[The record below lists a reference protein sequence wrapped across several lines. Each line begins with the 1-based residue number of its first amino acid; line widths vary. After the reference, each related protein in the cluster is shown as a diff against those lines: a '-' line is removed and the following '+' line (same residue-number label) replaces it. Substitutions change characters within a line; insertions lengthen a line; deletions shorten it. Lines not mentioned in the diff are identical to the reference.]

1 MDLLFLFRALLKR
14 KWIIL
19 GATMLTVIA
28 AFFFVINKE
37 KLYESIAQY
46 STGFTVQQVSL
57 VNDESDAYKTD
68 IKFNNVLQTF
78 TSPKVIGMLS
88 YNLMLHDLV
97 NPEVAYRKIDEKKKN
112 LPQYTIV
119 NPERAKQILQTK
131 IANLELLTTYSEEDK
146 HLIEYLKLFDYD
158 YLSINSRLFINRI
171 PRTDYLT
178 IVFRS
183 ENPNLSA
190 YVVNKLGDEF
200 LRFYNSISS
209 TRTSESVEK
218 ISGVVDQKKRE
229 VDSITER
236 LRREKSSQGALNP
249 ADLSKSAMETVKEL
263 NSKLADEESSKNKI
277 YYQLRSVQRQLSS
290 LGTSSSGSSGN
301 NSGNNYDI
309 VRIKNRIRE
318 LSTRKDD
325 PQVSEQIS
333 KLQDELNQKQAS
345 LNTGSVSSQESL
357 RMELSGKKADLE
369 EELNASDVTVRYLNS
384 EIRKYASMSNFG
396 AGSDVTIDALRSEV
410 DIANRE
416 YSAVKSK
423 YMEAEGAKETPNINF
438 KQTLVGQPAVLPE
451 PSYFILTLGVS
462 GISMLALSSLLF
474 ILLEIF
480 DSSIKTPSH
489 FANTVGLKL
498 LSVVNRVDLKN
509 KALPDIISS
518 DNNVNGNNKGNETLF
533 KAFLRKLR
541 FEIERSGK
549 NIILFTS
556 TKPGEGKTTIIEAL
570 ACSVSLTH
578 KKVLIIDSN
587 FPNNTITQKFGVTGS
602 LEKFQLNGHSLS
614 LNAFKNIINASP
626 IKNVDI
632 IGSQGGNYTP
642 TEVLDKNNV
651 LDYLE
656 FLSGHYDYIFLEGA
670 SLNDHSDT
678 KELSKYAQGI
688 ICVFSSDSVFNQ
700 MDKESIQFLNNVKQ
714 QFIGCV
720 LNKVD
725 DDNINI

>member
-1 MDLLFLFRALLKR
+1 
-14 KWIIL
+14 
-19 GATMLTVIA
+19 MLAVIA
-28 AFFFVINKE
+28 AFIFVINKQ
-37 KLYESIAQY
+37 KLYESTAQY

-68 IKFNNVLQTF
+68 IKFNNVLETF

-88 YNLMLHDLV
+88 YNLMLHDLTS
-97 NPEVAYRKIDEKKKN
+97 PETAYRKIDEKKKN
-112 LPQYTIV
+112 SPEYTIV
-119 NPERAKQILQTK
+119 NPERARQILISK
-131 IANLELLTTYSEEDK
+131 VNNLELLTTFSEEEK
-146 HLIEYLKLFDYD
+146 HLIEYLKIFKYD
-158 YLSINSRLFINRI
+158 YISVKKSLFINRI

-183 ENPNLSA
+183 ENAMLSA
-190 YVVNKLGDEF
+190 YVVNKLGEEF

-229 VDSITER
+229 VDSITEK
-236 LRREKSSQGALNP
+236 LRREKSTQGALNP

-263 NSKLADEESSKNKI
+263 SSKLADEETSKNRI
-277 YYQLRSVQRQLSS
+277 YYQLVSVNRQLSQ
-290 LGTSSSGSSGN
+290 LGNSGSNISGN
-301 NSGNNYDI
+301 NFEI

-318 LSTRKDD
+318 LSARKDD

-333 KLQDELNQKQAS
+333 RLQEELKEKQTS
-345 LNTGSVSSQESL
+345 LNTSGGSANEVL
-357 RMELSGKKADLE
+357 RMELQGKKADLE
-369 EELNASDVTVRYLNS
+369 EQLNASEVTVRYLNS
-384 EIRKYASMSNFG
+384 EVRKYSSMSNFG
-396 AGSDVTIDALRSEV
+396 AGSDVKIDALRSEV
-410 DIANRE
+410 DIATKE
-416 YSAVKSK
+416 YSEIKSK

-474 ILLEIF
+474 VLLEIF

-498 LSVVNRVDLKN
+498 LSIVNRVDLKN
-509 KALPDIISS
+509 KALPDIISNEN
-518 DNNVNGNNKGNETLF
+518 DANGNKMGSETLF

-549 NIILFTS
+549 KIILFTS

-570 ACSVSLTH
+570 ACSVSLAH
-578 KKVLIIDSN
+578 KKILIIDSN
-587 FPNNTITQKFGVTGS
+587 FSNNTITQKFGFTGS
-602 LEKFQLNGHSLS
+602 LEKFSLNGHGLS
-614 LNAFKNIINASP
+614 LNAFKNIIHASP

-678 KELSKYAQGI
+678 KELSRYAQGI
-688 ICVFSSDSVFNQ
+688 ICVFASDSVFNQ
-700 MDKESIQFLNNVKQ
+700 MDKESIQFLNNVKE

-720 LNKVD
+720 LNKVE
-725 DDNINI
+725 DDNINN